1 MSNEIDFEEF
11 IRNIDCSI
19 YEKIDVDNWN
29 ISIEVVLDVVEFL
42 QRSLEDLRTYI
53 VNHPFSSKE
62 EEIYFFKHIKPE
74 VLSRLLYFTEIYNT
88 EMRKPHGSIEVLKKY
103 YNDRLDE
110 LTSYFESNLDFYQYY
125 RSKATTYDT
134 YYFIRGKADIRLCC
148 DSFQCDRDPMFS
160 TGYDHK
166 IAKILANEML
176 QIYLNKRIINLGQS
190 EAINKQAITKIPYPA
205 NWTSNKIFLIELG
218 YALYVAGDINN
229 GNITVKEIMN
239 LLGAMFNIDL
249 GDYYRGYITLK
260 NRKKDRTLYLKTLIE
275 KLLKR
280 MEEDDEK

>member
-1 MSNEIDFEEF
+1 MRNFAEETLL
-11 IRNIDCSI
+11 
-19 YEKIDVDNWN
+19 KIDAE
-29 ISIEVVLDVVEFL
+29 IESIGFNNDITINDALHMVKYIIPLYDQLRKLTVEH
-42 QRSLEDLRTYI
+42 I
-53 VNHPFSSKE
+53 FSSTE
-62 EEIYFFKHIKPE
+62 EEIYFFKELKPSI
-74 VLSRLLYFTEIYNT
+74 LGRYLYFNKVYRIESQC
-88 EMRKPHGSIEVLKKY
+88 PSGS
-103 YNDRLDE
+103 NDVIKEYLNDE
-110 LTSYFESNLDFYQYY
+110 LGGLTYFFRRNLELYQYY

-190 EAINKQAITKIPYPA
+190 EAINKQAITQIPYPA

-229 GNITVKEIMN
+229 GNITVKEIMD

>member
-1 MSNEIDFEEF
+1 MRNFAEEMLL
-11 IRNIDCSI
+11 
-19 YEKIDVDNWN
+19 KIDAEIESIGFNNDITINDALHIVKYIIPLYDQLRKLTVDH
-29 ISIEVVLDVVEFL
+29 I
-42 QRSLEDLRTYI
+42 
-53 VNHPFSSKE
+53 FSSTE
-62 EEIYFFKHIKPE
+62 EEIYFFKELKPNI
-74 VLSRLLYFTEIYNT
+74 LGRYLYFNKVYRIESQC
-88 EMRKPHGSIEVLKKY
+88 PSGSNDVIIEYL
-103 YNDRLDE
+103 NDE
-110 LTSYFESNLDFYQYY
+110 LGGLTYFFRRNLELYQYY

>member
-1 MSNEIDFEEF
+1 MRNFAEEMLL
-11 IRNIDCSI
+11 
-19 YEKIDVDNWN
+19 KIDAE
-29 ISIEVVLDVVEFL
+29 IESIGFNNDITINDALHMVKYIIPLYDQLRKLTVEHL
-42 QRSLEDLRTYI
+42 
-53 VNHPFSSKE
+53 FSSTE
-62 EEIYFFKHIKPE
+62 EEIYFFKELKPNI
-74 VLSRLLYFTEIYNT
+74 LGRYLYFNKVYRIESQC
-88 EMRKPHGSIEVLKKY
+88 PSGS
-103 YNDRLDE
+103 NDVIKEYLNDE
-110 LTSYFESNLDFYQYY
+110 LGGLTYFFRRNLELYQYY
-125 RSKATTYDT
+125 RSKTTTYDT

-229 GNITVKEIMN
+229 GNITVKEIMD

>member
-1 MSNEIDFEEF
+1 MRNFAEEMLL
-11 IRNIDCSI
+11 
-19 YEKIDVDNWN
+19 KIDAE
-29 ISIEVVLDVVEFL
+29 IESIGFNNDITINDALHMVKYIIPLYDQLRKLTVEH
-42 QRSLEDLRTYI
+42 I
-53 VNHPFSSKE
+53 FSSTE
-62 EEIYFFKHIKPE
+62 EEIYFFKELKPNI
-74 VLSRLLYFTEIYNT
+74 LGRYLYFNKVYRIESQC
-88 EMRKPHGSIEVLKKY
+88 PSGS
-103 YNDRLDE
+103 NDVIKEYLNDE
-110 LTSYFESNLDFYQYY
+110 LGGLTYFFRRNLELYQYY

-229 GNITVKEIMN
+229 GNITVKEIMD

>member
-1 MSNEIDFEEF
+1 MRNFAEEMLL
-11 IRNIDCSI
+11 
-19 YEKIDVDNWN
+19 KIDAEIESIGFNNDITINDALHIVKYIIPLYDQLRKLTVDH
-29 ISIEVVLDVVEFL
+29 I
-42 QRSLEDLRTYI
+42 
-53 VNHPFSSKE
+53 FSSTE
-62 EEIYFFKHIKPE
+62 EEIYFFKELKPNI
-74 VLSRLLYFTEIYNT
+74 LGRYLYFNKVYRIESQC
-88 EMRKPHGSIEVLKKY
+88 PSGS
-103 YNDRLDE
+103 NDVIKEYLNDE
-110 LTSYFESNLDFYQYY
+110 LGGLTYFFRRNLELYQYY

-176 QIYLNKRIINLGQS
+176 QIYLNKRIINLGQL

>member
-1 MSNEIDFEEF
+1 MRNFAEEMLL
-11 IRNIDCSI
+11 
-19 YEKIDVDNWN
+19 KIDAEIESIGFNNDITINDALHIVKYIIPLYDQLRKLTVDH
-29 ISIEVVLDVVEFL
+29 I
-42 QRSLEDLRTYI
+42 
-53 VNHPFSSKE
+53 FSSTE
-62 EEIYFFKHIKPE
+62 EEIYFFKELKPNI
-74 VLSRLLYFTEIYNT
+74 LGRYLYFNKVYRIESQC
-88 EMRKPHGSIEVLKKY
+88 PSGS
-103 YNDRLDE
+103 NDVIKEYLNDE
-110 LTSYFESNLDFYQYY
+110 LGGLTYFFRRNLELYQYY

-249 GDYYRGYITLK
+249 CDYYRGYITLK

>member
-1 MSNEIDFEEF
+1 MRTFAEEMLL
-11 IRNIDCSI
+11 
-19 YEKIDVDNWN
+19 KIDAE
-29 ISIEVVLDVVEFL
+29 IESIGFNNDITINDALHMVKYIIPLYDQLRKLTVEH
-42 QRSLEDLRTYI
+42 I
-53 VNHPFSSKE
+53 FSSTE
-62 EEIYFFKHIKPE
+62 EEIYFFKELKPSI
-74 VLSRLLYFTEIYNT
+74 LGRDLYFNKVYRIESQC
-88 EMRKPHGSIEVLKKY
+88 PSGS
-103 YNDRLDE
+103 NDVIKEYLNDE
-110 LTSYFESNLDFYQYY
+110 LGGLTYFFRRNLELYQYY

-229 GNITVKEIMN
+229 GNITVKEIMD

>member
-1 MSNEIDFEEF
+1 MRNFAEEMLL
-11 IRNIDCSI
+11 
-19 YEKIDVDNWN
+19 KIDAE
-29 ISIEVVLDVVEFL
+29 IESIGFNNDITINDALHMVKYIIPLYDQLRKLTVEH
-42 QRSLEDLRTYI
+42 I
-53 VNHPFSSKE
+53 FSSTE
-62 EEIYFFKHIKPE
+62 EEIYFFKELKPNI
-74 VLSRLLYFTEIYNT
+74 LGRYLYFNKVYRIESQC
-88 EMRKPHGSIEVLKKY
+88 PSGS
-103 YNDRLDE
+103 NDVIKEYLNDE
-110 LTSYFESNLDFYQYY
+110 LGGLTYFFRRNLELYQYY

-229 GNITVKEIMN
+229 GNITVKEIMD
-239 LLGAMFNIDL
+239 LLGAIFNIDL

>member
-1 MSNEIDFEEF
+1 MRNFAEEMLL
-11 IRNIDCSI
+11 
-19 YEKIDVDNWN
+19 KIDAEIESIGFNNDITINDAPHIVKYIIPLYDQLRKLTVDH
-29 ISIEVVLDVVEFL
+29 I
-42 QRSLEDLRTYI
+42 
-53 VNHPFSSKE
+53 FSSTE
-62 EEIYFFKHIKPE
+62 EEIYFFKELKPNI
-74 VLSRLLYFTEIYNT
+74 LGRYLYFNKVYRIESQC
-88 EMRKPHGSIEVLKKY
+88 PSGS
-103 YNDRLDE
+103 NDVIKEYLNDE
-110 LTSYFESNLDFYQYY
+110 LGGLTYFFRRNLELYQYY

>member
-1 MSNEIDFEEF
+1 MRNFAEEMLL
-11 IRNIDCSI
+11 
-19 YEKIDVDNWN
+19 KIDAEIESIGFNNDITINDALHIVKYIIPLYDQLRKLTVDH
-29 ISIEVVLDVVEFL
+29 I
-42 QRSLEDLRTYI
+42 
-53 VNHPFSSKE
+53 FSSTE
-62 EEIYFFKHIKPE
+62 EEIYFFKELKPNI
-74 VLSRLLYFTEIYNT
+74 LGRYLYFNKVYRIESQC
-88 EMRKPHGSIEVLKKY
+88 PSGS
-103 YNDRLDE
+103 NDVIKEYLNDE
-110 LTSYFESNLDFYQYY
+110 LGGLTYFFRRNLELYQYY

-260 NRKKDRTLYLKTLIE
+260 NRKKDRTLYLKTLIA

>member
-1 MSNEIDFEEF
+1 MRNFAEEMLL
-11 IRNIDCSI
+11 
-19 YEKIDVDNWN
+19 KIDAEIESIGFNNDITINDALHIVKYIIPLYDQLRKLTVDH
-29 ISIEVVLDVVEFL
+29 I
-42 QRSLEDLRTYI
+42 
-53 VNHPFSSKE
+53 FSSTE
-62 EEIYFFKHIKPE
+62 EEIYFFKELKPNI
-74 VLSRLLYFTEIYNT
+74 LGRYLYFNKVYRIESQC
-88 EMRKPHGSIEVLKKY
+88 PSGS
-103 YNDRLDE
+103 NDVIKEYLNDE
-110 LTSYFESNLDFYQYY
+110 LGGLTYFFRRNLELYQYY

-134 YYFIRGKADIRLCC
+134 YYFIRLCC

>member
-1 MSNEIDFEEF
+1 MRNFAEEMLL
-11 IRNIDCSI
+11 
-19 YEKIDVDNWN
+19 KIDAEIESIGFNNDITINDALHIVKYIIPLYDQLRKLTVDH
-29 ISIEVVLDVVEFL
+29 I
-42 QRSLEDLRTYI
+42 
-53 VNHPFSSKE
+53 FSSTE
-62 EEIYFFKHIKPE
+62 EEIYFFKELKPNI
-74 VLSRLLYFTEIYNT
+74 LGRYLYFNKVYRIESQC
-88 EMRKPHGSIEVLKKY
+88 PSGSNDVIKKY
-103 YNDRLDE
+103 LNDE
-110 LTSYFESNLDFYQYY
+110 LGGLTYFFRRNLELYQYY

>member
-1 MSNEIDFEEF
+1 MRNFAEEMLL
-11 IRNIDCSI
+11 
-19 YEKIDVDNWN
+19 KIDAE
-29 ISIEVVLDVVEFL
+29 IESIGFNNDITINDALHMVKYIIPLYDQLRKLTVEHIF
-42 QRSLEDLRTYI
+42 
-53 VNHPFSSKE
+53 FSTE
-62 EEIYFFKHIKPE
+62 EEIYFFKELKPSI
-74 VLSRLLYFTEIYNT
+74 LGRYLYFNKVYRIESQC
-88 EMRKPHGSIEVLKKY
+88 PSGS
-103 YNDRLDE
+103 NDVIKEYLNDE
-110 LTSYFESNLDFYQYY
+110 LGGLTYFFRRNLELYQYY

-134 YYFIRGKADIRLCC
+134 YYFMRGKADIRLCC

-190 EAINKQAITKIPYPA
+190 EAINKQAISKIPYPA

-229 GNITVKEIMN
+229 GNITVKEIMD

>member
-1 MSNEIDFEEF
+1 MRNFAEEMLL
-11 IRNIDCSI
+11 
-19 YEKIDVDNWN
+19 KIDAEIESIGFNNDITINDALHIVKYIIPLYDQLRKLTVDH
-29 ISIEVVLDVVEFL
+29 I
-42 QRSLEDLRTYI
+42 
-53 VNHPFSSKE
+53 FSSTE
-62 EEIYFFKHIKPE
+62 EEIYFFKELKPNI
-74 VLSRLLYFTEIYNT
+74 LGRYLYFNKVYRIESQC
-88 EMRKPHGSIEVLKKY
+88 PSGS
-103 YNDRLDE
+103 NDVIKEYLNDE
-110 LTSYFESNLDFYQYY
+110 LGGLTYFF
-125 RSKATTYDT
+125 
-134 YYFIRGKADIRLCC
+134 RGKADIRLCC

>member
-1 MSNEIDFEEF
+1 MRNFAEEMLL
-11 IRNIDCSI
+11 
-19 YEKIDVDNWN
+19 KIDAEIESIGFNNDITINDALHIVKYIIPLYDQLRKLTVDH
-29 ISIEVVLDVVEFL
+29 I
-42 QRSLEDLRTYI
+42 
-53 VNHPFSSKE
+53 FSSTE
-62 EEIYFFKHIKPE
+62 EEIYFFKELKPNI
-74 VLSRLLYFTEIYNT
+74 LGRYLYFNKVYRIESQC
-88 EMRKPHGSIEVLKKY
+88 PSGS
-103 YNDRLDE
+103 NDVIKEYLNDE
-110 LTSYFESNLDFYQYY
+110 LGGLTYFFRRNLELYQYY

-275 KLLKR
+275 KPLKR

>member
-1 MSNEIDFEEF
+1 MRNFAEEILL
-11 IRNIDCSI
+11 
-19 YEKIDVDNWN
+19 KIDAE
-29 ISIEVVLDVVEFL
+29 IESIGFNNDITINDALHMVKYIIPLYDQLRKLTVEH
-42 QRSLEDLRTYI
+42 I
-53 VNHPFSSKE
+53 FSSTE
-62 EEIYFFKHIKPE
+62 EEIYFFKELKPNI
-74 VLSRLLYFTEIYNT
+74 LGRYLYFNKVYRIESQC
-88 EMRKPHGSIEVLKKY
+88 PSGS
-103 YNDRLDE
+103 NDVIKEYLNDE
-110 LTSYFESNLDFYQYY
+110 LGGLTYFFRRNLELYQYY

-160 TGYDHK
+160 TGYDYK

-205 NWTSNKIFLIELG
+205 NWTGNKIFLIELG

-229 GNITVKEIMN
+229 GNINVKEIMD

>member
-1 MSNEIDFEEF
+1 MRNFAEEMLL
-11 IRNIDCSI
+11 
-19 YEKIDVDNWN
+19 KIDAEIESIGFNNDITINDALHIVKYIIPLYDQLRKLTVDH
-29 ISIEVVLDVVEFL
+29 I
-42 QRSLEDLRTYI
+42 
-53 VNHPFSSKE
+53 FSSTE
-62 EEIYFFKHIKPE
+62 EEIYFFKELKPNI
-74 VLSRLLYFTEIYNT
+74 LGRYLYFNKVYRIESQC
-88 EMRKPHGSIEVLKKY
+88 PSGS
-103 YNDRLDE
+103 NDVIKEYLNDE
-110 LTSYFESNLDFYQYY
+110 LGGLTYFFRRNLELYQYY

-190 EAINKQAITKIPYPA
+190 EAINKQAITKIPSPA

>member
-1 MSNEIDFEEF
+1 MRNFAEEMLL
-11 IRNIDCSI
+11 
-19 YEKIDVDNWN
+19 KIDAEIESIGFNNDITINDALHIVKYIIPLYDQLRKLTVDH
-29 ISIEVVLDVVEFL
+29 I
-42 QRSLEDLRTYI
+42 
-53 VNHPFSSKE
+53 FSSTE
-62 EEIYFFKHIKPE
+62 EEIYFFKELKPNI
-74 VLSRLLYFTEIYNT
+74 LGRYLYFNKVYRIESQC
-88 EMRKPHGSIEVLKKY
+88 PSGS
-103 YNDRLDE
+103 NDVIKEYLNDE
-110 LTSYFESNLDFYQYY
+110 LGGLTYFFRRNLELYQYY

-260 NRKKDRTLYLKTLIE
+260 NRKKDRTHYLKTLIE

>member
-1 MSNEIDFEEF
+1 MRNFAEEMLL
-11 IRNIDCSI
+11 
-19 YEKIDVDNWN
+19 KIDAEIESIGFNNDITINDALHIVKYIIPLYDQLRKLTVDH
-29 ISIEVVLDVVEFL
+29 I
-42 QRSLEDLRTYI
+42 
-53 VNHPFSSKE
+53 FSSTE
-62 EEIYFFKHIKPE
+62 EEIYFFKELKPNI
-74 VLSRLLYFTEIYNT
+74 LGRYLYFNKVYRIESQC
-88 EMRKPHGSIEVLKKY
+88 PSGS
-103 YNDRLDE
+103 NDVIKEYLNDE
-110 LTSYFESNLDFYQYY
+110 LGGLTYFFRRNLELYQYY

-275 KLLKR
+275 KLLKC

>member
-1 MSNEIDFEEF
+1 MRNFAEEMLL
-11 IRNIDCSI
+11 
-19 YEKIDVDNWN
+19 KIDAE
-29 ISIEVVLDVVEFL
+29 IESIGFNNDITINDALHMVKYIIPLYDQLRKLTVEH
-42 QRSLEDLRTYI
+42 I
-53 VNHPFSSKE
+53 FSSTE
-62 EEIYFFKHIKPE
+62 EEIYFFKELKPNI
-74 VLSRLLYFTEIYNT
+74 LGRYLYFNKVYRIESQC
-88 EMRKPHGSIEVLKKY
+88 PSGS
-103 YNDRLDE
+103 NDVIKEYLNDE
-110 LTSYFESNLDFYQYY
+110 LGGLTYFFRRNAELYQYY

-190 EAINKQAITKIPYPA
+190 EAINKQAISKIPYPA

-229 GNITVKEIMN
+229 GNITVKEIMD

>member
-1 MSNEIDFEEF
+1 MRNFAEEMLL
-11 IRNIDCSI
+11 
-19 YEKIDVDNWN
+19 KIDAE
-29 ISIEVVLDVVEFL
+29 IESIGFNNDITINDALHMVKYIIPLYDQLRKLTVEHIF
-42 QRSLEDLRTYI
+42 
-53 VNHPFSSKE
+53 FSTE
-62 EEIYFFKHIKPE
+62 EEIYFFKELKPSI
-74 VLSRLLYFTEIYNT
+74 LGRYLYFNKVYRIESQC
-88 EMRKPHGSIEVLKKY
+88 PSGS
-103 YNDRLDE
+103 NDVIKEYLNDE
-110 LTSYFESNLDFYQYY
+110 LGGLTYFFRRNLELYQYY

-190 EAINKQAITKIPYPA
+190 EAINKQAISKIPYPA

-229 GNITVKEIMN
+229 GNITVKEIMD

>member
-1 MSNEIDFEEF
+1 MRNFAEEMLL
-11 IRNIDCSI
+11 
-19 YEKIDVDNWN
+19 KIDAEIESIGFNNDITINDALHIVKYIIPLYDQLRKLTVDH
-29 ISIEVVLDVVEFL
+29 I
-42 QRSLEDLRTYI
+42 
-53 VNHPFSSKE
+53 FSSTE
-62 EEIYFFKHIKPE
+62 EEIYFFKELKPNI
-74 VLSRLLYFTEIYNT
+74 LGRYLYFNKVYRIESQC
-88 EMRKPHGSIEVLKKY
+88 PSGS
-103 YNDRLDE
+103 NDVIKEYLNDE
-110 LTSYFESNLDFYQYY
+110 LGGLTYFFRRNLELYQYY

-249 GDYYRGYITLK
+249 GDYYCGYITLK

>member
-1 MSNEIDFEEF
+1 MRNFAEEMLL
-11 IRNIDCSI
+11 
-19 YEKIDVDNWN
+19 KIDAEIESIGFNNDITINDALHIVKYIIPLYDQLRKLTVDH
-29 ISIEVVLDVVEFL
+29 I
-42 QRSLEDLRTYI
+42 
-53 VNHPFSSKE
+53 FSSTE
-62 EEIYFFKHIKPE
+62 EEIYFFKELKPNI
-74 VLSRLLYFTEIYNT
+74 LGRYLYFNKVYRIESQC
-88 EMRKPHGSIEVLKKY
+88 PSGS
-103 YNDRLDE
+103 NDVIKEYLNDE
-110 LTSYFESNLDFYQYY
+110 LGGLTYFFRRNLELYQYY

-176 QIYLNKRIINLGQS
+176 QIYINKRIINLGQS

>member
-1 MSNEIDFEEF
+1 MRNFAEEMLL
-11 IRNIDCSI
+11 
-19 YEKIDVDNWN
+19 KIDAEIESIGFNNDITINDALHIVKYIIPLYDQLRKLTVDH
-29 ISIEVVLDVVEFL
+29 I
-42 QRSLEDLRTYI
+42 
-53 VNHPFSSKE
+53 FSSTE
-62 EEIYFFKHIKPE
+62 EEIYFFKELKPNI
-74 VLSRLLYFTEIYNT
+74 LGRYLYFNKVYRIESQC
-88 EMRKPHGSIEVLKKY
+88 PSGS
-103 YNDRLDE
+103 NDVIKEYLNDE
-110 LTSYFESNLDFYQYY
+110 LGGLTYFFRRNLDFYQYY
-125 RSKATTYDT
+125 RSKSAIYDA
-134 YYFIRGKADIRLCC
+134 YYFVRGKADIRLCC

>member
-1 MSNEIDFEEF
+1 MRNFAEEMLL
-11 IRNIDCSI
+11 
-19 YEKIDVDNWN
+19 KIDAEIESIGFNNDITINDALHIVKYIIPLYDQLRKLTVDH
-29 ISIEVVLDVVEFL
+29 I
-42 QRSLEDLRTYI
+42 
-53 VNHPFSSKE
+53 FSSTE
-62 EEIYFFKHIKPE
+62 EEIYFFKELKPNI
-74 VLSRLLYFTEIYNT
+74 LGRYLYFNKVYRIESQC
-88 EMRKPHGSIEVLKKY
+88 PSGS
-103 YNDRLDE
+103 NDVIKEYLNDE
-110 LTSYFESNLDFYQYY
+110 LGGLTYFFRRNVELYQYY

>member
-1 MSNEIDFEEF
+1 MRNFAEEMLL
-11 IRNIDCSI
+11 
-19 YEKIDVDNWN
+19 KIDAEIESIGFNNDITINDALHIVKYIIPLYDQLRKLNVDH
-29 ISIEVVLDVVEFL
+29 I
-42 QRSLEDLRTYI
+42 
-53 VNHPFSSKE
+53 FSSTE
-62 EEIYFFKHIKPE
+62 EEIYFFKELKPNI
-74 VLSRLLYFTEIYNT
+74 LGRYLYFNKVYRIESQC
-88 EMRKPHGSIEVLKKY
+88 PSGS
-103 YNDRLDE
+103 NDVIKEYLNDE
-110 LTSYFESNLDFYQYY
+110 LGGLTYFFRRNLELYQYY

>member
-1 MSNEIDFEEF
+1 MKNFAEEMLL
-11 IRNIDCSI
+11 
-19 YEKIDVDNWN
+19 KIDAE
-29 ISIEVVLDVVEFL
+29 IESIGFNNDITINDALHMVRYIIPLYDQLRKLTVEHL
-42 QRSLEDLRTYI
+42 
-53 VNHPFSSKE
+53 FSSTE
-62 EEIYFFKHIKPE
+62 EEIYFFKELKPNI
-74 VLSRLLYFTEIYNT
+74 LGRYLYFNKVYRIESQC
-88 EMRKPHGSIEVLKKY
+88 PSGS
-103 YNDRLDE
+103 NDVIKEYLNDE
-110 LTSYFESNLDFYQYY
+110 LGGLTYFFRRNLELYQYY
-125 RSKATTYDT
+125 RSKATTYDN

-190 EAINKQAITKIPYPA
+190 EAINKQTITKIPYPA

-229 GNITVKEIMN
+229 GNITVKEIMD

>member
-1 MSNEIDFEEF
+1 MRNFAEEMLL
-11 IRNIDCSI
+11 
-19 YEKIDVDNWN
+19 KIDAEIESIGFNNDITINDALHIVKYIIPLYDQLRKLTVDH
-29 ISIEVVLDVVEFL
+29 I
-42 QRSLEDLRTYI
+42 
-53 VNHPFSSKE
+53 FSSTE
-62 EEIYFFKHIKPE
+62 EEIYFFKELKPNI
-74 VLSRLLYFTEIYNT
+74 LGRYLYFNKVYRIESQC
-88 EMRKPHGSIEVLKKY
+88 PSGS
-103 YNDRLDE
+103 NDVIKEYLNDE
-110 LTSYFESNLDFYQYY
+110 LGGLTYFFRRNLELYQYY

>member
-1 MSNEIDFEEF
+1 MRNFAEEMLLK
-11 IRNIDCSI
+11 IESI
-19 YEKIDVDNWN
+19 GFNNDITINDALHIVKYIIPLYDQLRKLTVDH
-29 ISIEVVLDVVEFL
+29 I
-42 QRSLEDLRTYI
+42 
-53 VNHPFSSKE
+53 FSSTE
-62 EEIYFFKHIKPE
+62 EEIYFFKELKPNI
-74 VLSRLLYFTEIYNT
+74 LGRYLYFNKVYRIESQC
-88 EMRKPHGSIEVLKKY
+88 PSGS
-103 YNDRLDE
+103 NDVIKEYLNDE
-110 LTSYFESNLDFYQYY
+110 LGGLTYFFRRNLELYQYY

>member
-1 MSNEIDFEEF
+1 MRNFAEEMLL
-11 IRNIDCSI
+11 
-19 YEKIDVDNWN
+19 KIDAEIESIGFNNDITINDALHIVKYIIPLYDQLRKLTVDH
-29 ISIEVVLDVVEFL
+29 I
-42 QRSLEDLRTYI
+42 
-53 VNHPFSSKE
+53 FSSTE
-62 EEIYFFKHIKPE
+62 EEIYFFKELKPNI
-74 VLSRLLYFTEIYNT
+74 LGRYLYFSKVYRIESQC
-88 EMRKPHGSIEVLKKY
+88 PSGS
-103 YNDRLDE
+103 NDVIKEYLNDE
-110 LTSYFESNLDFYQYY
+110 LGGLTYFFRRNLELYQYY

>member
-1 MSNEIDFEEF
+1 MLL
-11 IRNIDCSI
+11 
-19 YEKIDVDNWN
+19 KIDAEIESIGFNNDITINDALHIVKYIIPLYDQLRKLTVDH
-29 ISIEVVLDVVEFL
+29 I
-42 QRSLEDLRTYI
+42 
-53 VNHPFSSKE
+53 FSSTE
-62 EEIYFFKHIKPE
+62 EEIYFFKELKPNI
-74 VLSRLLYFTEIYNT
+74 LGRYLYFNKVYRIESQC
-88 EMRKPHGSIEVLKKY
+88 PSGS
-103 YNDRLDE
+103 NDVIKEYLNDE
-110 LTSYFESNLDFYQYY
+110 LGGLTYFFRRNLELYQYY

>member
-1 MSNEIDFEEF
+1 MRNFAEEILL
-11 IRNIDCSI
+11 
-19 YEKIDVDNWN
+19 KIDAE
-29 ISIEVVLDVVEFL
+29 IESIGFNNDITINDALHMVKYIIPLYDQLRKLTVEH
-42 QRSLEDLRTYI
+42 I
-53 VNHPFSSKE
+53 FSSTE
-62 EEIYFFKHIKPE
+62 EEIYFFKELKPNI
-74 VLSRLLYFTEIYNT
+74 LGRYLYFNKVYRIESQC
-88 EMRKPHGSIEVLKKY
+88 PSGS
-103 YNDRLDE
+103 NDVIKEYLNDE
-110 LTSYFESNLDFYQYY
+110 LGGLTYFFRRNLELYQYY

-205 NWTSNKIFLIELG
+205 NWTGNKIFLIELG

-229 GNITVKEIMN
+229 GNINVKEIMD

>member
-1 MSNEIDFEEF
+1 M
-11 IRNIDCSI
+11 RNFA
-19 YEKIDVDNWN
+19 EVMLLKIDAEIESIGFNNDITINDALHIVKYIIPLYDQLRKLTVDH
-29 ISIEVVLDVVEFL
+29 I
-42 QRSLEDLRTYI
+42 
-53 VNHPFSSKE
+53 FSSTE
-62 EEIYFFKHIKPE
+62 EEIYFFKELKPNI
-74 VLSRLLYFTEIYNT
+74 LGRYLYFNKVYRIESQC
-88 EMRKPHGSIEVLKKY
+88 PSGS
-103 YNDRLDE
+103 NDVIKEYLNDE
-110 LTSYFESNLDFYQYY
+110 LGGLTYFFRRNLELYQYY

-275 KLLKR
+275 KLLKH

>member
-1 MSNEIDFEEF
+1 MRTFAEEMLL
-11 IRNIDCSI
+11 
-19 YEKIDVDNWN
+19 KIDAE
-29 ISIEVVLDVVEFL
+29 IESIGFNNDITINDALHMVKYIIPLYDQLRKLTVEH
-42 QRSLEDLRTYI
+42 I
-53 VNHPFSSKE
+53 FSSTE
-62 EEIYFFKHIKPE
+62 EEIYFFKELKPSI
-74 VLSRLLYFTEIYNT
+74 LGRYLYFNKVYRIESQC
-88 EMRKPHGSIEVLKKY
+88 PSGS
-103 YNDRLDE
+103 NDVIKEYLNDE
-110 LTSYFESNLDFYQYY
+110 LGGLTYFFRRNLELYQYY

-229 GNITVKEIMN
+229 GNITVKEIMD

>member
-1 MSNEIDFEEF
+1 MRNFAEEMLL
-11 IRNIDCSI
+11 
-19 YEKIDVDNWN
+19 KIDAEIESIGFNNDITINDALHIVKYIIPLYDQLRKLTVDH
-29 ISIEVVLDVVEFL
+29 I
-42 QRSLEDLRTYI
+42 
-53 VNHPFSSKE
+53 FSSTE
-62 EEIYFFKHIKPE
+62 EEIYFFKELKPNI
-74 VLSRLLYFTEIYNT
+74 LGRYLYFNKVYRIESQC
-88 EMRKPHGSIEVLKKY
+88 PSGS
-103 YNDRLDE
+103 NDVIKEYLNDE
-110 LTSYFESNLDFYQYY
+110 LGGLTYFFRRNLELYQYY

-134 YYFIRGKADIRLCC
+134 YYFIRGKSDIRLCC